1 MIKTVIFDI
10 GNVLTAFSWQ
20 KHFDSFG
27 YAPHIVER
35 LGKATV
41 LSSDWCEYDLGNL
54 SDDEILELFIE
65 NDPEIETELRHSLQ
79 DAHGILERCDY
90 AIPWI
95 DDLKAKGYRVLFL
108 SNFSEKVLKECA
120 HVMDFVPHMDGGV
133 FSFKV
138 HLIKPDPAIY
148 KLILQE
154 YNLQAE
160 ECVFIDDTLPNI
172 TAAEALGIHGIH
184 FKNREQA
191 VTELEKLGVK

>member
-10 GNVLTAFSWQ
+10 GNVLTSFSWK

-27 YAPHIVER
+27 YAADIVDR

-41 LSSDWCEYDLGNL
+41 LSAQWCEYDLGNL
-54 SDDEILELFIE
+54 SDDEILELFIK
-65 NDPEIETELRHSLQ
+65 NDPAIETELRHSLKNVR
-79 DAHGILERCDY
+79 GILERCDY

-95 DDLKAKGYRVLFL
+95 QELKAKGYQVLFL
-108 SNFSEKVLKECA
+108 SNFSEKVLRECA
-120 HVMDFVPHMDGGV
+120 HVMDFLPYTDGGV

-138 HLIKPDPAIY
+138 HMIKPDALIY
-148 KLILQE
+148 EEILKQ
-154 YNLQAE
+154 YNLIPK

-172 TAAEALGIHGIH
+172 TAAQNLGIHGIH

-191 VTELEKLGVK
+191 VAELETLGVK

>member
-10 GNVLTAFSWQ
+10 GNVLTSFSWQ

-27 YAPHIVER
+27 YPSDIVER

-41 LSSDWCEYDLGNL
+41 LSPQWCEYDLGNL
-54 SDDEILELFIE
+54 PDDEILRLFIK

-79 DAHGILERCDY
+79 DVRGILERCEY

-95 DDLKAKGYRVLFL
+95 KELKQKGYQVLFL
-108 SNFSEKVLKECA
+108 SNFSEKVLKECP
-120 HVMDFVPHMDGGV
+120 HVMDFLPYMDGGV

-138 HLIKPDPAIY
+138 HMIKPETPIY
-148 KLILQE
+148 EEILKQYHLIPG
-154 YNLQAE
+154 

-172 TAAEALGIHGIH
+172 ITARNLGIHGIH
-184 FKNREQA
+184 FKDREQA
-191 VTELEKLGVK
+191 IAELEQLGVK

>member
-27 YAPHIVER
+27 YTADIVDR

-41 LSSDWCEYDLGNL
+41 LSAQWCEYDLGNL
-54 SDDEILELFIE
+54 SDEEILELFIK

-79 DAHGILERCDY
+79 DVRGILERCDY

-95 DDLKAKGYRVLFL
+95 KELKEKGYQVLFL
-108 SNFSEKVLKECA
+108 SNFSEKVLRECS
-120 HVMDFVPHMDGGV
+120 HVMDFLPHTDGGV

-138 HLIKPDPAIY
+138 HLIKPDAAIY
-148 KLILQE
+148 EEILKQ
-154 YNLQAE
+154 YNLIPE
-160 ECVFIDDTLPNI
+160 ECVFIDDTFPNI
-172 TAAEALGIHGIH
+172 TAAENLGIHGIH

-191 VTELEKLGVK
+191 VAELEALGVK